1 MYLRCALSMPHNLKC
16 DLLMCN
22 LTDSCVQNLTHSPG
36 LVLEEADKGPAHP
49 VCRGSEAT
57 VSSTE
62 LHEALLCA
70 GPGTISPLIRTAG
83 RNQKRRSPPSN
94 LDWRV
99 AVVIALVQSMGTV
112 VWGPDRGEAVSLVR
126 QD

>member
-1 MYLRCALSMPHNLKC
+1 MRRTRHYKSSYQDCWKKP
-16 DLLMCN
+16 
-22 LTDSCVQNLTHSPG
+22 
-36 LVLEEADKGPAHP
+36 EEA
-49 VCRGSEAT
+49 E
-57 VSSTE
+57 
-62 LHEALLCA
+62 
-70 GPGTISPLIRTAG
+70 
-83 RNQKRRSPPSN
+83 PSN